1 MDMVTVMDMDMAT
14 DTVMDMAVVMVIM
27 DILIHRQI
35 KVNEY

>member
-1 MDMVTVMDMDMAT
+1 MAMVTVMDMAT